1 MSENENSCREI
12 PENSNVDKNPF
23 DETARQCRDEL
34 NKLDGKIV
42 ENLADQIKKTEN
54 PVEKK
59 TAFEKIV
66 EILKKTFGIDRL
78 RSMKTFFDTMHAN
91 SETAMAQFLGEPD
104 ENGVFTVQNLHESI
118 KNSVGLGNIL
128 PHSQT
133 FVKVNG
139 VLGRRGYSKLKN
151 KVGYFDKNGNYLK
164 IFNDYK
170 VELVDS
176 VDFDISKWGDGIQI
190 LEKNDDAEKLESEA
204 DLYRKAADVF
214 EQFEEKTPDEIA
226 TDLQTKTFGEIW
238 EIRRAVGAK
247 NFKDFLIERKVYNQ
261 RISKKDIYKKVSS
274 ELENS
279 KLFSVLGSFEDRA
292 ELISA
297 LIFHESDGGRIFAV
311 SPSGCLGLGQFTA
324 KNYLKYGLNPFNP
337 DESIKYVVRHLEE
350 KSKFFGNDLE
360 SIKKT
365 VVAYNRGEGFVLDAI
380 RSAKNAGRD
389 AQWYERLS
397 ESGIAIQK
405 GATGENY
412 SSEYI
417 KEGAE
422 YWGSVNAK
430 KSEFENL

>member
-1 MSENENSCREI
+1 MSENENSCQEKLSKNNSFNGAVRRCRERLG
-12 PENSNVDKNPF
+12 E
-23 DETARQCRDEL
+23 
-34 NKLDGKIV
+34 LDGEINADV
-42 ENLADQIKKTEN
+42 GNLAKQIEKTEDS
-54 PVEKK
+54 VEKK

-91 SETAMAQFLGEPD
+91 SETAMAQFLGEP
-104 ENGVFTVQNLHESI
+104 ENGIFTVKNLHESI